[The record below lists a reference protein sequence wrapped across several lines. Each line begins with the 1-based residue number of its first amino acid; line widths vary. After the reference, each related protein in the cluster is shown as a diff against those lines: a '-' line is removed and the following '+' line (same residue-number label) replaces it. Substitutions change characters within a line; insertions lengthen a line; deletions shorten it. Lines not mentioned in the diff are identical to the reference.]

1 VDVKRKHI
9 KVGLR
14 GREPVI
20 DGELAEE
27 VKLESLNWVIEDKQA
42 VVLTIDKVG
51 RTELWQNE

>member
-1 VDVKRKHI
+1 
-9 KVGLR
+9 VGLR

-51 RTELWQNE
+51 RAELWQNE